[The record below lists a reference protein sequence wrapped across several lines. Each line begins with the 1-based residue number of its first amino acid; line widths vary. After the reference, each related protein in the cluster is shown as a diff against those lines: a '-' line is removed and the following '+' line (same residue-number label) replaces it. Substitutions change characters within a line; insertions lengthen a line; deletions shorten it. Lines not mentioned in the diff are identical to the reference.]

1 MVRIWDRSGKSK
13 HGPELKLET
22 ARLSG
27 HARKTIL
34 GLSKKTVGGAP
45 GSARGNLLSNHNL
58 ATVGFVEDISILS
71 RAYSL

>member
-1 MVRIWDRSGKSK
+1 MVRIWDRSEKSK

-34 GLSKKTVGGAP
+34 GLSKKTLGAAP
-45 GSARGNLLSNHNL
+45 GSARGNLLSNHNCWVCGGYIY
-58 ATVGFVEDISILS
+58 T
-71 RAYSL
+71 